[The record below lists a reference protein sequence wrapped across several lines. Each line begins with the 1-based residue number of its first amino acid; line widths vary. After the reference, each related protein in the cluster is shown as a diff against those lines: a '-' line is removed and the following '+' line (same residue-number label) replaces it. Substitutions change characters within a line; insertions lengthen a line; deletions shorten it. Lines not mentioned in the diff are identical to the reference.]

1 MNAAIIM
8 IGQGAIALGGVLWGS
23 SAVFFGPTYA
33 LLAAALLLL
42 VTLPLDMR
50 WSISITSTLNFD
62 PRLL

>member
-1 MNAAIIM
+1 MNATIIM

-23 SAVFFGPTYA
+23 SALIFGPAYT